1 MDDGTR
7 MTSVPRDESARRE
20 PVAPPGSVAAKGWA
34 MLALTTLLF
43 GATWPLVRVGVA
55 IMPPVWFACI
65 RIVGASALLF
75 VFLALIG
82 RLRMPSRQDVPA
94 ILSVGICMMGAFVV
108 LSHIGM
114 QWVEAGRAALL
125 VYTVPLWVTP
135 LAVLVLRERLSR
147 ARIMGLLIG
156 LGGLAI
162 LFNPLGFDWTDRNVM
177 LGNGILVFASMLWA
191 VSIIQMRMHVYRLD
205 TLQLAPWQ
213 LLVSAIIT
221 FVTAMALERDRPIAW
236 SDTDVIAVL
245 VAGTLLLAISLSIGT
260 SAVRHLP
267 AITAS
272 VGFLGIPVVSML
284 MGAALLGEAIGVT
297 LIVGLVVILVGVVIV
312 SIAQV
317 RDNQREGDDGPL

>member
-1 MDDGTR
+1 MRDGPAET
-7 MTSVPRDESARRE
+7 PARRE
-20 PVAPPGSVAAKGWA
+20 PVAPPGSVAAKGWL

-55 IMPPVWFACI
+55 LMPPVWFACI
-65 RIVGASALLF
+65 RIIGASALLF

-135 LAVLVLRERLSR
+135 IAVAVLRERLSR
-147 ARIMGLLIG
+147 ARLLGLVVG
-156 LGGLAI
+156 LAGLAI
-162 LFNPLGFDWTDRNVM
+162 LFNPLGFDWTDTNVII
-177 LGNGILVFASMLWA
+177 GNGILVVASMLWA
-191 VSIIQMRMHVYRLD
+191 ISIIQMRMQVYRLD

-213 LLVSAIIT
+213 LLVSAM
-221 FVTAMALERDRPIAW
+221 VTLPAALILEHDRTIDW
-236 SDTDVIAVL
+236 SDADTMTVM
-245 VAGTLLLAISLSIGT
+245 VAGTLLLAVSLSIGT

-272 VGFLGIPVVSML
+272 VGFLGVPVVSML
-284 MGAALLGEAIGVT
+284 IGTFLLGEAIGPT
-297 LIVGLVVILVGVVIV
+297 LIGGLVVILIGVAIV
-312 SIAQV
+312 SVAQV
-317 RDNQREGDDGPL
+317 RDNQRDRL

>member
-1 MDDGTR
+1 MTGAPSDD
-7 MTSVPRDESARRE
+7 PARVE
-20 PVAPPGSVAAKGWA
+20 PVAPPGSVAARGWL

-55 IMPPVWFACI
+55 LMPPVWFACI
-65 RIVGASALLF
+65 RIIGATALLF

-82 RLRMPSRQDVPA
+82 RLRLPSRQDVPA

-108 LSHIGM
+108 LSHIGV

-135 LAVLVLRERLSR
+135 IAVVVLRERLSR
-147 ARIMGLLIG
+147 ARIAGLAIG
-156 LGGLAI
+156 LAGLAI
-162 LFNPLGFDWTDRNVM
+162 LFNPLGFDWTDGNVF
-177 LGNGILVFASMLWA
+177 LGNAILIFASMLWA
-191 VSIIQMRMHVYRLD
+191 VSIIQMRMQVYRLD

-221 FVTAMALERDRPIAW
+221 LPAAMVLEPDQPIDW
-236 SDTDVIAVL
+236 SNPDAMAVL
-245 VAGTLLLAISLSIGT
+245 VAGTLLLAVSLSIGT
-260 SAVRHLP
+260 ATIRHLP

-272 VGFLGIPVVSML
+272 VGFLGVPVVSML
-284 MGAALLGEAIGVT
+284 MGAALLGEPIGTT
-297 LIVGLVVILVGVVIV
+297 LIIGLVVILAGVAMV

-317 RDNQREGDDGPL
+317 RDSQRKRGDGAAL

>member
-1 MDDGTR
+1 MTFGPEHTR
-7 MTSVPRDESARRE
+7 PRRE
-20 PVAPPGSVAAKGWA
+20 PVAPPGSVAAKGWM

-43 GATWPLVRVGVA
+43 GATWPLVRVGVTP
-55 IMPPVWFACI
+55 MPPVWFACI
-65 RIVGASALLF
+65 RIIGASALLF
-75 VFLALIG
+75 VFLAVIG

-135 LAVLVLRERLSR
+135 FAVVMLRERLSR
-147 ARIMGLLIG
+147 ARIMGLVIG
-156 LGGLAI
+156 LAGLAI
-162 LFNPLGFDWTDRNVM
+162 LFNPLGFDWTDRNVI
-177 LGNGILVFASMLWA
+177 LGNGILVVASMLWA

-221 FVTAMALERDRPIAW
+221 FVAAMVLERDRSIAW
-236 SDTDVIAVL
+236 SDADTMTVL
-245 VAGTLLLAISLSIGT
+245 VAGTLLLAVSLSIGT
-260 SAVRHLP
+260 AAVRHLP

-272 VGFLGIPVVSML
+272 VGFLGVPVVSML
-284 MGAALLGEAIGVT
+284 LGAAFLGEAIGAT
-297 LIVGLVVILVGVVIV
+297 LIAGLVVILVGVAIV

-317 RDNQREGDDGPL
+317 RDKLRERDDGRLS

>member
-1 MDDGTR
+1 
-7 MTSVPRDESARRE
+7 MTGAPGVTEAHRE
-20 PVAPPGSVAAKGWA
+20 PVAPPGSVVAKGWA

-55 IMPPVWFACI
+55 LMPPVWFACI
-65 RIVGASALLF
+65 RIIGASFLLF

-82 RLRMPSRQDVPA
+82 RFRMPSRQDVPA

-135 LAVLVLRERLSR
+135 VAVIVLRERLSR

-162 LFNPLGFDWTDRNVM
+162 LFNPLGFDWADQNVI
-177 LGNGILVFASMLWA
+177 LGNGILIFASMLWA
-191 VSIIQMRMHVYRLD
+191 ISIIQMRMHVYRLD

-221 FVTAMALERDRPIAW
+221 LVAAMALESDRSIDW
-236 SDTDVIAVL
+236 LDVDVITVL
-245 VAGTLLLAISLSIGT
+245 IAGTLLLAVSLSIGT

-272 VGFLGIPVVSML
+272 VGFLGIPVVSMI
-284 MGAALLGEAIGVT
+284 MGAVLLGEAIGVT
-297 LIVGLVVILVGVVIV
+297 LIAGLAVVLVGVAIV
-312 SIAQV
+312 SVAQV
-317 RDNQREGDDGPL
+317 RDTQRERGNGRLS

>member
-1 MDDGTR
+1 MRDGPAET
-7 MTSVPRDESARRE
+7 PARRE
-20 PVAPPGSVAAKGWA
+20 PVAPPGSVAAKGWR

-55 IMPPVWFACI
+55 LMPPVWVACI
-65 RIVGASALLF
+65 RIIGASALLF

-114 QWVEAGRAALL
+114 QWVEAGRATLL

-135 LAVLVLRERLSR
+135 IAVAVLRERLSR
-147 ARIMGLLIG
+147 ARLLGLVVG
-156 LGGLAI
+156 LAGLAI
-162 LFNPLGFDWTDRNVM
+162 LFNPLGFDWTDTNVII
-177 LGNGILVFASMLWA
+177 GNGILVVASMLWA
-191 VSIIQMRMHVYRLD
+191 ISIIQMRMQVYRLD

-213 LLVSAIIT
+213 LLVSAM
-221 FVTAMALERDRPIAW
+221 VTLPAALILEHDRTIDW
-236 SDTDVIAVL
+236 SDADAMTVM
-245 VAGTLLLAISLSIGT
+245 VAGTLLLAVSLSIGT

-272 VGFLGIPVVSML
+272 VGFLGVPVVSML
-284 MGAALLGEAIGVT
+284 IGTFLLGEAIGPT
-297 LIVGLVVILVGVVIV
+297 LIGGLVVILIGVAIV
-312 SIAQV
+312 SVAQV
-317 RDNQREGDDGPL
+317 RDNQRDRL